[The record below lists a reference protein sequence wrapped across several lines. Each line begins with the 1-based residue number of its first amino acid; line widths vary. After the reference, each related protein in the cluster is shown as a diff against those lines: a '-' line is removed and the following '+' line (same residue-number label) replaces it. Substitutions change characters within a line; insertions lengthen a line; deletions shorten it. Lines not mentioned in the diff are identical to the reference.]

1 MRRQGVWLRGEKE
14 LGGEADEA
22 REVCQGQRQAHIH
35 NIWELMS
42 RSHTLLHS
50 DYTLGY
56 VLEFFS
62 V

>member
-1 MRRQGVWLRGEKE
+1 MWLRGEKE
-14 LGGEADEA
+14 RGGEADEA